1 MNKNHFFENLIYL
14 TTYSLIPKH
23 TNMKILKNILIAIA
37 VILGIAAVGIYF
49 LPDRYNV
56 SSSIEIT
63 KPSEVVYA
71 QVSDFNK
78 WSTWSPWQELDPK
91 ASIRVEGAS
100 SSEGHKMTWN
110 GEKSGEGNMTIVL
123 TEPGKRVSSELNFIK
138 PFKATAKD
146 YWTLEQT
153 GNTTKVTWGT
163 EGGLSYP
170 FGRLFGLSVDDMLG
184 KSQKHG
190 LENLKKVCEAISDA
204 SLDSTAVVIVK

>member
-1 MNKNHFFENLIYL
+1 
-14 TTYSLIPKH
+14 
-23 TNMKILKNILIAIA
+23 MKILKNILLAIA

-49 LPDRYNV
+49 LPDHYNV
-56 SSSIEIT
+56 SSSVEISR
-63 KPSEVVYA
+63 PSDVVYA

-78 WSTWSPWQELDPK
+78 WAAWSPYQEMDPK
-91 ASIRVEGAS
+91 AAHIVEGTAS
-100 SSEGHKMTWN
+100 SPGHKLSWD
-110 GEKSGEGNMTIVL
+110 GKKSGAGNMTIAT
-123 TEPGKRVSSELNFIK
+123 TEVGKSVNSDLNFIK

-146 YWTLEQT
+146 YWKLEQT

-190 LENLKKVCEAISDA
+190 LDNLKKICEAIA
-204 SLDSTAVVIVK
+204 EAPLDSTAVVIVK